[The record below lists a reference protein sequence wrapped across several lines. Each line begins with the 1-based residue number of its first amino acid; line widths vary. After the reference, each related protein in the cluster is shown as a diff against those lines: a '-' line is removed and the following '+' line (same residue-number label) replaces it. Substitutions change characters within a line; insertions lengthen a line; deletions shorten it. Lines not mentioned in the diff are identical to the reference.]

1 VTRRRPAAGVGS
13 ICGCGVG
20 GCGGGSGS
28 RGGGGMG
35 MEGREGGREGGR
47 IRLVPRK
54 P

>member
-35 MEGREGGREGGR
+35 MEGREGGREDSAGSSQT
-47 IRLVPRK
+47 LAA
-54 P
+54 